1 VDHGQ
6 RRLDYL
12 RATVKEIV
20 RAAKLRDDLSF
31 ASFRHGGFT
40 EAADADLTDAQLRAA
55 GRHRSA
61 RQLPTYA
68 KHTCKQLIA
77 VAQKRRA
84 ERTITARSSQ

>member
-1 VDHGQ
+1 MAISGA
-6 RRLDYL
+6 
-12 RATVKEIV
+12 AT
-20 RAAKLRDDLSF
+20 LRDDLSL

-40 EAADADLTDAQLRAA
+40 EAADADLTDALRAA

-68 KHTCKQLIA
+68 KRTRKQLIA

-84 ERTITARSSQ
+84 ERTNTARLSQ

>member
-1 VDHGQ
+1 MAIAGA
-6 RRLDYL
+6 
-12 RATVKEIV
+12 AT
-20 RAAKLRDDLSF
+20 LRDDLSL
-31 ASFRHGGFT
+31 APFRHGGFT

-68 KHTCKQLIA
+68 KRTRKQLID

-84 ERTITARSSQ
+84 ERTNTAHLSE